1 MLPFIQNGHST
12 TLFLHG
18 RPFTVPDTHRHY
30 QSILEKLE
38 AGDDEGFEELIAPP
52 IVQALQDQEEFSIRE
67 GVLCYH
73 GEPQIGNYLAD
84 KIAQLWELGKPV
96 EAALNFFRK
105 LMNNPSNRV
114 YEELYKFMEQNEM
127 PLTPAGNFL
136 AYKRI
141 RENYMDLHSG
151 TIDNHVGANPKL
163 PRIKVD
169 DNPNN
174 TCSHGLHVCAFNYLA
189 NFSGERVVVCEVNP
203 ADVVAIPTDY
213 NHTKMRVTEYKV
225 VGEIPLSTAQHI
237 WASRPVVEDYFEP
250 ESNDDYEP
258 YNENIEDENEE
269 FDY

>member
-18 RPFTVPDTHRHY
+18 RPFTVTNTHRYY
-30 QSILEKLE
+30 QQIIEKLE
-38 AGDDEGFEELIAPP
+38 TGEDEGFEELLAPP
-52 IVQALQDQEEFSIRE
+52 IVQALQGQEEFSIRE
-67 GVLCYH
+67 GVLCYN
-73 GEPQIGNYLAD
+73 GEPQTGNYLAG

-127 PLTPAGNFL
+127 PLTPTGNFL

-141 RENYMDLHSG
+141 REDYTDSHSG
-151 TIDNHVGANPKL
+151 TISNHIGANPRL

-189 NFSGERVVVCEVNP
+189 DFQGERVVVCEVNP

-237 WASRPVVEDYFEP
+237 WASRPVVEDYAEP
-250 ESNDDYEP
+250 EPIEEDEDLE
-258 YNENIEDENEE
+258 EDENEE